1 VVSLWKAGFHPGPVV
16 TIPWRARFHPGPDH
30 THSGGKPP
38 HCMRWRDCARRFR
51 LREAFGVRP
60 LAGAVK
66 ERHHGRRP
74 TVPRLSFRPVLQPT
88 PFAAHPTTL
97 PIRGPSSTPARGWV
111 DPHRRQGPE
120 DRKAPPAE
128 LLAPVATEV
137 PVAGSPPKPVRWV
150 GRFPSTGSN
159 PPFEQPSTCA
169 RFVPAS
175 TAGNVE
181 GSGVLCGGSYCKRS
195 KSEMRRMIAATENRV
210 AVFRRPARLAH

>member
-38 HCMRWRDCARRFR
+38 HCMRCRDSARRLR

-128 LLAPVATEV
+128 LLPPVATEV
-137 PVAGSPPKPVRWV
+137 PVAGSPPNPSAGSV
-150 GRFPSTGSN
+150 GSLPQGPIHLLSN
-159 PPFEQPSTCA
+159 PPHARDLCPPAPRERRGIR
-169 RFVPAS
+169 RFVWGFLLQALKKRNAPNDC
-175 TAGNVE
+175 GNGKPGCCV
-181 GSGVLCGGSYCKRS
+181 SQTC
-195 KSEMRRMIAATENRV
+195 
-210 AVFRRPARLAH
+210 

>member
-1 VVSLWKAGFHPGPVV
+1 MVSLWKAGFHPGPVV

-38 HCMRWRDCARRFR
+38 HCMRWRDSARRLR

-128 LLAPVATEV
+128 LLPPVATEV
-137 PVAGSPPKPVRWV
+137 PVAGSPPNPSAGSV
-150 GRFPSTGSN
+150 GSLPQGPIHLLSNPSTR
-159 PPFEQPSTCA
+159 A

-181 GSGVLCGGSYCKRS
+181 GSGVLCGVSCCKRS
-195 KSEMRRMIAATENRV
+195 KSEMRRMIAATENRL
-210 AVFRRPARLAH
+210 AAFRRPTRLAH

>member
-16 TIPWRARFHPGPDH
+16 TIPWRAGFHPGPDH

-38 HCMRWRDCARRFR
+38 HCMRCRDPARRLR

-137 PVAGSPPKPVRWV
+137 PVAGSPPNPSAGSV
-150 GRFPSTGSN
+150 GSLPQGPIHLLSN
-159 PPFEQPSTCA
+159 PPHARDLCPPAPRGTSRDQAFCVGFPVASAQKAKCA
-169 RFVPAS
+169 
-175 TAGNVE
+175 E
-181 GSGVLCGGSYCKRS
+181 
-195 KSEMRRMIAATENRV
+195 
-210 AVFRRPARLAH
+210 